1 MADDQDDQQTDDQTA
16 TQTPQSDQQT
26 SQDQVTAQG
35 ATQTTDV
42 GQQTSDD
49 QSQTQVDTG
58 DQSTGTVDWRPRA
71 KRGLSLL
78 QSDTSDEATRTTCM
92 LNHILD
98 DSHGDSYIGDYYNVQ
113 QTAGGLPP
121 NVTLDQFIA
130 GVSTHIRQSLAVTGA
145 TASFGEQVSDS
156 DFKAAVLGFDVN
168 IRKII
173 TFLNGV
179 VHQIA
184 PGDVHVALW
193 KFILD
198 SRKDP
203 NSLYKCY
210 KDYLVDA

>member
-1 MADDQDDQQTDDQTA
+1 MPDDQQTTDDQST
-16 TQTPQSDQQT
+16 TQTAEADQQT
-26 SQDQVTAQG
+26 SQDQ
-35 ATQTTDV
+35 ATTDTTSQTTDV
-42 GQQTSDD
+42 AQQTSDD
-49 QSQTQVDTG
+49 QSQSQQDTG

-71 KRGLSLL
+71 RRGLTLL
-78 QSDTSDEATRTTCM
+78 QSDTSPEASRTTCM

-98 DSHGDSYIGDYYNVQ
+98 DSHGDSYIGDYFNVQ

-121 NVTLDQFIA
+121 NVTMEKFIA
-130 GVSTHIRQSLAVTGA
+130 GVSTHIRGSLAATGA
-145 TASFGEQVSDS
+145 TSSFGEQVSDS

-184 PGDVHVALW
+184 PGEVHLALW

-198 SRKDP
+198 ARSDP